1 MLNFKIIPILLL
13 LIFSSESFADCKTV
27 KKTYE
32 VTKNTKKCIYT
43 TTWQSGWTNFA
54 FRAEQ
59 INVWISPD
67 CKGFAK
73 PLKGKVIKTE
83 MLSETATSSCPFK
96 KSPVKSK

>member
-1 MLNFKIIPILLL
+1 MKLVIFFTILLSAHL
-13 LIFSSESFADCKTV
+13 FADCKTV

-43 TTWQSGWTNFA
+43 TTWQGGWTNITYH
-54 FRAEQ
+54 AEQ

-73 PLKGKVIKTE
+73 PLKGKVLKTE
-83 MLSETATSSCPFK
+83 VLSETATSSCSFK
-96 KSPVKSK
+96 NLPTKIK